1 MVDFLRTAIAMLFS
15 CLLTLFSPIQDI
27 LIGMVV
33 LLAMNGV
40 FGLLADII
48 NGNGWKMNKATRFLI
63 QCFVYFVLVMALF
76 VVGHF
81 IHKDSE
87 AATCVSI
94 ISIITT
100 WVFSINI
107 LRNCRNCC
115 PKTSSMYKL
124 FDILYYI
131 VSIQIVEKVPFVAS
145 YIARK
150 EEESNNHLK

>member
-33 LLAMNGV
+33 LLAMNGL

-48 NGNGWKMNKATRFLI
+48 NGNGWKMNKATRFLV

-87 AATCVSI
+87 VATCVSI

>member
-33 LLAMNGV
+33 LLAMNGL

-48 NGNGWKMNKATRFLI
+48 NGNGWKMNKATRFLV

-124 FDILYYI
+124 FDILYYV
-131 VSIQIVEKVPFVAS
+131 VSIQIVEKIPFVAS
-145 YIARK
+145 YIAHK
-150 EEESNNHLK
+150 AEENNNK